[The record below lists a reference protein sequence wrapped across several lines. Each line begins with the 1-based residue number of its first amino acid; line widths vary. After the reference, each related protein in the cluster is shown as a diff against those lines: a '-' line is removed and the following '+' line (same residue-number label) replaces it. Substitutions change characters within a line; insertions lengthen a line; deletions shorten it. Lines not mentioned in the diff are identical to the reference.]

1 MDLTERLDT
10 LERKFT
16 NLMASVDGLEQ
27 AFYAHVDQ
35 ETVEEEDELLF
46 LRGQV
51 EVLSRRCA
59 ELELERNLLLERQRT
74 ALIDTERNLTTQ
86 EGV

>member
-1 MDLTERLDT
+1 MEDRVTA

-27 AFYAHVDQ
+27 AFYAHVEQ
-35 ETVEEEDELLF
+35 ETTEEEDELLF
-46 LRGQV
+46 LRGQI
-51 EVLSRRCA
+51 EVLSKRCA
-59 ELELERNLLLERQRT
+59 ELEHERDLLLERQRT
-74 ALIDTERNLTTQ
+74 ALIDTERNLTTR